1 MARRFT
7 ISTMTRR
14 LQATADNTI
23 AMAEDIRTKVSIEL
37 ALSYVALAV
46 SFFAALFAII
56 PVLVWLGAAGIA
68 RKLLDEHQKKTF

>member
-1 MARRFT
+1 
-7 ISTMTRR
+7 
-14 LQATADNTI
+14 
-23 AMAEDIRTKVSIEL
+23 MAEDIRTKVSIEL

-56 PVLVWLGAAGIA
+56 PVFVWLGAAGIA